1 MGDNSRY
8 GDMEAYHPL
17 GGLMKRLYYW
27 FWHDLLRLPKTIS
40 AMLVDNIV
48 AHEVAWTFVGAVVLS
63 SGWAVMIHLIA
74 TR

>member
-1 MGDNSRY
+1 
-8 GDMEAYHPL
+8 
-17 GGLMKRLYYW
+17 MKRLYYW